1 MVVAFVLGDEDEE
14 REKKERETNSLEK
27 RLSPN
32 AIVLTVFVVFASVGF
47 VVVEVFEEFRYGLTD
62 DDEDD

>member
-14 REKKERETNSLEK
+14 REKKERETNGLEK